1 MIVGIGTDLIEVK
14 RIEKSVQNP
23 AFLNKIFS
31 DREQEICKK
40 KQSNVQ
46 SLAARFAAKE
56 SFMKAL
62 GTGWSKGIKFNEIEI
77 LNDDIGKPKIYL
89 KGNAKKKVEKFGIN
103 KIFVTLSHLKEIA
116 TATVI
121 LEKIN
126 E

>member
-14 RIEKSVQNP
+14 RIERSVQNP
-23 AFLNKIFS
+23 AFLNRIFS
-31 DREQEICKK
+31 GREQEICKQ

-62 GTGWSKGIKFNEIEI
+62 GTGWSQGIKFNEIEI
-77 LNDDIGKPKIYL
+77 LNDDNGKPNIYL
-89 KGNAKKKVEKFGIN
+89 KGNAKKKVEKFGISN
-103 KIFVTLSHLKEIA
+103 IFVTLSHLKEMA

-121 LEKIN
+121 LEK
-126 E
+126 